1 VQNLVQKALATWPIP
16 ANYVSIHVSA
26 FKIGFHQ
33 HARPT
38 YLNNMSDRGTV
49 MLKRATTAIYSR
61 LCQPTLL
68 ALAVCCAFPASA
80 NTATT
85 SAAGSDRVLQRW
97 PALPVALPADAALEQ
112 RVSTI
117 LSKMTLEQKIAQMIQ
132 PEIRDIT
139 VEDMRKYGFGSYL
152 NGGGAFPNNNK
163 HATAADWIK
172 LADDLYQASIDA
184 SVDGSSIPTMWGTDA
199 VHGHNNVI
207 GATIFPHNI
216 GLGAAHDSTLIEQIA
231 KATAA
236 EVRVTGIDWIFA
248 PTVAVVR
255 DDRWGRTYE
264 GYSEDPEIVRS
275 YAAAIVRGLQG
286 DPTQQF
292 LTEHHVISTV
302 KHFLGDGGTEKGIDQ
317 GNNIASEQQLIDLHA
332 QGYVGGLTAGAQ
344 TVMASFNSWHGEK
357 NHGNKYLLTDVLKT
371 RMGFDG
377 FVVGDWNGHG
387 QIPGCTNEN
396 CPQAANAGL
405 DMYMVPTGAWKP
417 LYENLLAQA
426 RSGEIA
432 QSRVDDAV
440 KRILR
445 VKLRAGLFDREG
457 PAKRALSAKTELLGA
472 KAHRDI
478 AKTAVRKSMV
488 LLKNNDSLLP
498 ISPKQRILVAGSH
511 ADDIGLQSGGWTISW
526 QGTGNTNS
534 DFPGGTSI
542 YQGFAKQVKQA
553 GGSIELAQDGTFKQK
568 PDVAI
573 VVFGELPYAE
583 GNGDIDNL
591 EFQRGNKTDLA
602 LLKQLK
608 AQGIKVVSLFVS
620 GRPMWV
626 NPEINQSDA
635 FVALWL
641 PGSEGDAVAD
651 VILQKNSGGVQHDFN
666 GKLSFSWP
674 LSPNQTAV
682 NRGDKDKPLFP
693 YGFGLTY
700 TAKTT
705 TPMLSEDPGHSSDSV
720 QSMVLFERSP
730 KAPWQFVLQ
739 NGEQTAP
746 VIASVQNLAG
756 LQYKA
761 VDKVVQEDARSLA
774 FSGTSK
780 QSLLLL
786 SNFPRDMRRAI
797 EQQSALR
804 FEIKLQQPLTT
815 PLTVTMRC
823 GELNGAPCDG
833 EIDVQ
838 PLLQAHQQWQ
848 TVSVDLRCFQ
858 QKGVDFSRIAQS
870 FSLESSH
877 KAAITLG
884 KVEWVPGLKA
894 NKNCP

>member
-1 VQNLVQKALATWPIP
+1 
-16 ANYVSIHVSA
+16 
-26 FKIGFHQ
+26 
-33 HARPT
+33 
-38 YLNNMSDRGTV
+38 

-61 LCQPTLL
+61 LSRPTSL
-68 ALAVCCAFPASA
+68 AIAIACGL
-80 NTATT
+80 
-85 SAAGSDRVLQRW
+85 SAASVAPQADAAQAASPAQNERQLQRW
-97 PALPVALPADAALEQ
+97 PVLAKALPADAALEQ
-112 RVSTI
+112 RLNGI

-139 VEDMRKYGFGSYL
+139 IEDMRKYGFGSYL

-184 SVDGSSIPTMWGTDA
+184 SVDGTNIPTMWGTDA

-216 GLGAAHDSTLIEQIA
+216 GLGAAHDSKLIEQIA

-275 YAAAIVRGLQG
+275 YAAAIVKGLQG
-286 DPTQQF
+286 DPTKQF
-292 LTEHHVISTV
+292 LTDQHVISTV

-317 GNNIASEQQLIDLHA
+317 GNNLAAEQQLIDLHA
-332 QGYVGGLTAGAQ
+332 QGYVGGLGAGAQ

-417 LYENLLAQA
+417 LYENLVAQA
-426 RSGEIA
+426 RAGVIA
-432 QSRVDDAV
+432 QSRIDDAV
-440 KRILR
+440 RRILR
-445 VKLRAGLFDREG
+445 VKLRAGLFDRQG
-457 PAKRALSAKTELLGA
+457 PAHRALSAKTELLGSP
-472 KAHRDI
+472 AHRDI
-478 AKTAVRKSMV
+478 AKDAVRKSMV
-488 LLKNNDSLLP
+488 LLKNNAGLLP
-498 ISPKQRILVAGSH
+498 LSPKQRILVTGTH
-511 ADDIGLQSGGWTISW
+511 AHDIGLQSGGWTISW

-542 YQGFAKQVKQA
+542 YQGFAKQVQQA
-553 GGSIELAQDGTFKQK
+553 GGAIELSVDGKFKQK
-568 PDVAI
+568 PDVAV
-573 VVFGELPYAE
+573 VVFGEQPYAE

-608 AQGIKVVSLFVS
+608 AQGIKVVTLFVS

-626 NPEINQSDA
+626 NPELNQSDA

-651 VILQKNSGGVQHDFN
+651 VILQKAHGGVQYDFN

-674 LSPNQTAV
+674 NSPSQTAV
-682 NRGDKDKPLFP
+682 NRGDKQTPLFA
-693 YGFGLTY
+693 YGYGLSY
-700 TAKTT
+700 GDKTT
-705 TPMLSEDPGHSSDSV
+705 APVFAEDSGASANQV
-720 QSMVLFERSP
+720 QSIVLFERAP
-730 KAPWQFVLQ
+730 KSPWQFVLQ
-739 NGEQTAP
+739 SGKESSP
-746 VIASVQNLAG
+746 VIASVQNLGG

-761 VDKVVQEDARSLA
+761 VDKVVQEDARSLQ
-774 FSGTSK
+774 FSGK
-780 QSLLLL
+780 AAEGLLLL
-786 SNFPRDMRRAI
+786 SNFPRDLRSSI
-797 EQQSALR
+797 EQKSALR
-804 FEIKLQQPLTT
+804 FEIKLRSPLTGA
-815 PLTVTMRC
+815 LTVGMRC
-823 GELNGAPCDG
+823 GDLNGAPCHG
-833 EIDVQ
+833 AVDVK
-838 PLLQAHQQWQ
+838 PLLKAEQSWQ
-848 TVSVDLRCFQ
+848 SISIDLRCFQ
-858 QKGVDFSRIAQS
+858 QQGVDFSRIAQS
-870 FSLESSH
+870 FSLESAS
-877 KAAITLG
+877 KAHIELG
-884 KVEWVPGLKA
+884 KVELVPALTADKT
-894 NKNCP
+894 CQ